1 MNAIVAVDQN
11 WAIGKEGDQLVYL
24 KEDLKHC
31 CTLTTGHTI
40 VVGRKTLSTFPG
52 GKPLKGRDNWILS
65 RAADFFVEGARVFG
79 SVEALLKEVPQDAFV
94 VGGAS
99 VYQALLGSKS
109 VLAAVQTDAAAQAG
123 GAGQTGAAAQADDA
137 GQTGAAAQTDGAAQ
151 AIVRPW
157 LQDFTASYLDT
168 YIEYGDDQ
176 VRQQI
181 QAVYDA
187 GYDEWILWDAGVSY
201 HYGGL
206 LTPENAA
213 IEEEQIRSE
222 REAALR
228 ALPEAGAAP
237 VQQEAETAPAQQ
249 GA

>member
-1 MNAIVAVDQN
+1 M
-11 WAIGKEGDQLVYL
+11 
-24 KEDLKHC
+24 
-31 CTLTTGHTI
+31 
-40 VVGRKTLSTFPG
+40 
-52 GKPLKGRDNWILS
+52 
-65 RAADFFVEGARVFG
+65 
-79 SVEALLKEVPQDAFV
+79 
-94 VGGAS
+94 
-99 VYQALLGSKS
+99 YQALLGSKS
-109 VLAAVQTDAAAQAG
+109 ALAAVQTDAAGQAG
-123 GAGQTGAAAQADDA
+123 GAGQTGAAVQADD
-137 GQTGAAAQTDGAAQ
+137 AAQTDGAAQ